1 MLASWICIFAL
12 ATFVLAIPTR
22 RELPQ
27 VITKCTVPNT
37 AALTFVSKCRDGS
50 GPLQTFKKDDGP
62 YIYLKNVSD
71 TLSAAGATGTFFFN
85 DCIYTRESVD
95 GAAYA
100 YSKGHQIGSHT
111 WSHGHLTT
119 LDKTQLVSEFSRTE
133 DALKKILGVVPAFT
147 RCRMFHSRFHLSV
160 AHKRAAYG
168 EYNDLVR
175 QVAYERGQTLVN
187 WDFDS
192 GDSVGKT
199 PEESNNLYDDVAS
212 EHPSTLLALNHE
224 VYVHFYSG
232 IVLPHAI
239 EVLQEAGYR
248 LVSVAEC
255 LGIEP
260 YHYQGDASPRDVSFF
275 PLKYSPSREIN
286 RPLGHVE
293 SFFLS
298 LSGPQFERRFQ
309 NYIQLPL
316 ISSLLYY
323 VYSFS
328 TPHSFCLLC

>member
-85 DCIYTRESVD
+85 GQNYDCIYTRESVD

-147 RCRMFHSRFHLSV
+147 RCP
-160 AHKRAAYG
+160 YG

-224 VYVHFYSG
+224 VYG
-232 IVLPHAI
+232 KP
-239 EVLQEAGYR
+239 VLQ
-248 LVSVAEC
+248 
-255 LGIEP
+255 
-260 YHYQGDASPRDVSFF
+260 
-275 PLKYSPSREIN
+275 
-286 RPLGHVE
+286 
-293 SFFLS
+293 
-298 LSGPQFERRFQ
+298 
-309 NYIQLPL
+309 
-316 ISSLLYY
+316 
-323 VYSFS
+323 
-328 TPHSFCLLC
+328 

>member
-1 MLASWICIFAL
+1 MFASWICIFAL
-12 ATFVLAIPTR
+12 ATLVLAIPTR

-37 AALTFVSKCRDGS
+37 AALTF
-50 GPLQTFKKDDGP
+50 DDGP

-85 DCIYTRESVD
+85 GQNYDCIYTRESVD

-147 RCRMFHSRFHLSV
+147 RCP
-160 AHKRAAYG
+160 YG

-199 PEESNNLYDDVAS
+199 PEESKNLYDDVAN

-224 VYVHFYSG
+224 VYETTVG

-260 YHYQGDASPRDVSFF
+260 YRYQGDASPRDASW
-275 PLKYSPSREIN
+275 
-286 RPLGHVE
+286 
-293 SFFLS
+293 
-298 LSGPQFERRFQ
+298 
-309 NYIQLPL
+309 
-316 ISSLLYY
+316 
-323 VYSFS
+323 
-328 TPHSFCLLC
+328 TC